1 MVRLGDV
8 VSCRQWPGEIWAV
21 LGPVD
26 NAVRPGEDVAAARS
40 QAVGRACPPG
50 HKAGEGDLEL
60 IARPTFEPGQQVSY
74 DGSLDGIAEV
84 IADNGDT
91 VRIRVLQIRP
101 RGLRSASGVLTTTT
115 HELDVGRGELV
126 AENL

>member
-1 MVRLGDV
+1 MVAVGDV
-8 VSCRQWPGEIWAV
+8 VSCRKWPGQIWAV

-26 NAVRPGEDVAAARS
+26 NAVPPGKIWRLRGVK
-40 QAVGRACPPG
+40 QVGRACPPG

-101 RGLRSASGVLTTTT
+101 RGLRSASGVLTATT
-115 HELDVGRGELV
+115 HELEVDRGSLV

>member
-1 MVRLGDV
+1 M
-8 VSCRQWPGEIWAV
+8 
-21 LGPVD
+21 
-26 NAVRPGEDVAAARS
+26 
-40 QAVGRACPPG
+40 
-50 HKAGEGDLEL
+50 
-60 IARPTFEPGQQVSY
+60 SY

-126 AENL
+126 ADNL